1 MTEQTHSQ
9 NGSARPLHAMPEQNG
24 SARPLHAMPELTSAV
39 KTSIKHMT
47 KEQLDGALFLI
58 ATLHDTLKDNWV
70 QEGGGLTT
78 LAIADIFD
86 KLVNICSSLR
96 VTTQR
101 YKSGEWMSGAL
112 EIIDVLRI
120 QLRHLEGKP
129 YDKQSLVDALKGL
142 VEYMDDC

>member
-1 MTEQTHSQ
+1 MAEQTNSQ
-9 NGSARPLHAMPEQNG
+9 NSAAM
-24 SARPLHAMPELTSAV
+24 AELIYAV
-39 KTSIKHMT
+39 KTSIQPMT
-47 KEQLDGALFLI
+47 TEQLEGALFLI

-70 QEGGGLTT
+70 QAGGSLTT

-101 YKSGEWMSGAL
+101 YKSGQWMSGAL

-120 QLRHLEGKP
+120 QLRHLEGKQ
-129 YDKQSLVDALKGL
+129 YDRQSLVGALKNL
-142 VEYMDDC
+142 VEYIDDY